1 MPTMISQNELYRRFI
16 SVSNK
21 VKLLSSLRKSIAL
34 PVDYDITESQWSAI
48 ESPLFAIEAKL
59 RTCLKKEG
67 REHLRL
73 IHQAEAKRALTLLLG
88 KMELELSKAFIY
100 FDTFVDLLSQRHL
113 PEVGLLLGGCDVLA
127 WDALKKDHPALSL
140 IEKPLVSFNRGFGA
154 SILREGVPL
163 PDGTPN
169 PLATIQI
176 PYTKIKDK
184 YNLTSVVHES
194 GHSAMVQLGLVN
206 VLPKAIRD
214 ALTHAGAPEVIGKL
228 FALWTMEIGPDF
240 WGFCNCGAAQ
250 ASSAME
256 ILSLPPSH
264 VFKVSATD
272 PHPPPFLRVLLA
284 FEWCRHQWGTGDWDA
299 WEKQWLTTYPLEAA
313 SARDRKVLAAGRR
326 YVPTVSRALFHTK
339 FSALEERAIPSL
351 FDLNRSDP
359 ARLERLIRDAE
370 SSGILNLSELSPCGQ
385 LALFRTLRNKSTLSE
400 QSLDRLMT
408 AWLIRLARGS
418 KFKEHYT

>member
-1 MPTMISQNELYRRFI
+1 MISRNELYRRFI
-16 SVSNK
+16 SVTNK
-21 VKLLSSLRKSIAL
+21 VKLLSLLRKSVAL
-34 PVDYDITESQWSAI
+34 HADYDIAESQWSAI

-59 RTCLKKEG
+59 HACLKKEG
-67 REHLRL
+67 REYLRH
-73 IHQAEAKRALTLLLG
+73 IHEAETKRALAMLLG
-88 KMELELSKAFIY
+88 KMELEMSKSFIY

-113 PEVGLLLGGCDVLA
+113 PEMGLLLGGCDVLA
-127 WDALKKDHPALSL
+127 WDAMKKDHPALSL
-140 IEKPLVSFNRGFGA
+140 IDKPLVSFNRGFGA

-176 PYTKIKDK
+176 PYTKMKDK

-206 VLPKAIRD
+206 VLPKAISE
-214 ALTHAGAPEVIGKL
+214 ALAHAGAPEVIRKL

-264 VFKVSATD
+264 AFKVSASD

-284 FEWCRHQWGTGDWDA
+284 FEWCRQQWGIGDWDE
-299 WEKQWLTTYPLEAA
+299 WEKEWLAMYPLEAA
-313 SARDRKVLAAGRR
+313 SARDRKVLVAGKR
-326 YVPTVSRALFHTK
+326 YVSTVSRALFHTK
-339 FSALEERAIPSL
+339 FSTLDNRTIPSL

-370 SSGILNLSELSPCGQ
+370 SSGILDLSELSPCSQ
-385 LALFRTLRNKSTLSE
+385 LALFRTLRNKSKISE

-408 AWLIRLARGS
+408 TWLIRLARGS
-418 KFKEHYT
+418 KFKEHYS